1 MLANTRLHLR
11 ADLDNLRDTIEMGV
25 VLQRLRQLVARAHRR
40 VLYPLL
46 GLGMAIGT
54 FVVGLERTSYL
65 ASSTGVTQAVQ
76 TVSKAMTADS
86 TVGALAYVAPASSSN
101 AAVVAGTT
109 GLDLGLAQ
117 GRIDSWVQRLTTS
130 LRGDFQQ
137 SLRRMDK
144 YAAMITQKLDARQ
157 MPHEL
162 VYLAMIE
169 SNFNPT
175 ARSRVSAVGLWQ
187 FMSGTARQFGLTVG
201 RHVDERKNPAKST
214 DAALTYLSQ
223 LHDRFGSW
231 YLAAAAYNSG
241 QGSVAKAMQKV
252 LGRTTGTDQDFFRI
266 LPALPKE
273 TQDYVPKLIAY
284 AKVGSDPA
292 KYGL

>member
-1 MLANTRLHLR
+1 
-11 ADLDNLRDTIEMGV
+11 
-25 VLQRLRQLVARAHRR
+25 
-40 VLYPLL
+40 
-46 GLGMAIGT
+46 MAIGT
-54 FVVGLERTSYL
+54 LVVGLERTSYI
-65 ASSTGVTQAVQ
+65 ASSTGVTQAVA
-76 TVSKAMTADS
+76 VASKAIAADS
-86 TVGALAYVAPASSSN
+86 TVGVLPYIARTSDAKALSVASTSGLN
-101 AAVVAGTT
+101 
-109 GLDLGLAQ
+109 LDLTHA
-117 GRIDSWVQRLTTS
+117 RIDGWVHRLTTS

-137 SLRRMDK
+137 SLTRMDK
-144 YAAMITQKLDARQ
+144 YASMITQKLDARQ
-157 MPHEL
+157 MPREL

-201 RHVDERKNPAKST
+201 RSVDDRKNPAKST

-241 QGSVAKAMQKV
+241 QGSVSKAMQKV

-292 KYGL
+292 KYGM

>member
-1 MLANTRLHLR
+1 
-11 ADLDNLRDTIEMGV
+11 
-25 VLQRLRQLVARAHRR
+25 
-40 VLYPLL
+40 
-46 GLGMAIGT
+46 
-54 FVVGLERTSYL
+54 
-65 ASSTGVTQAVQ
+65 
-76 TVSKAMTADS
+76 
-86 TVGALAYVAPASSSN
+86 
-101 AAVVAGTT
+101 
-109 GLDLGLAQ
+109 
-117 GRIDSWVQRLTTS
+117 
-130 LRGDFQQ
+130 
-137 SLRRMDK
+137 
-144 YAAMITQKLDARQ
+144 

>member
-1 MLANTRLHLR
+1 
-11 ADLDNLRDTIEMGV
+11 MGV
-25 VLQRLRQLVARAHRR
+25 VLLRLCQLVMRAPRR

-46 GLGMAIGT
+46 GVGMAITTLVAGM
-54 FVVGLERTSYL
+54 ERTSYL
-65 ASSTGVTQAVQ
+65 ASST
-76 TVSKAMTADS
+76 VSASSPVS
-86 TVGALAYVAPASSSN
+86 TMPDVAPA
-101 AAVVAGTT
+101 AVTT
-109 GLDLGLAQ
+109 GLNLDVGHA
-117 GRIDSWVQRLTTS
+117 RIDSWVRRLTTS
-130 LRGDFQQ
+130 LRGDFQL
-137 SLRRMDK
+137 SLSRMDK
-144 YAAMITQKLDARQ
+144 YAVMITQKLDARQ
-157 MPHEL
+157 MPREL

-169 SNFNPT
+169 SNFNPA

-187 FMSGTARQFGLTVG
+187 FMSGTARQFGLAVS

-214 DAALTYLSQ
+214 DAALTYLSE

-241 QGSVAKAMQKV
+241 QGSVSRAMQKV
-252 LGRTTGTDQDFFRI
+252 LGRTTGTDDDFFRI

-292 KYGL
+292 KYGM

>member
-1 MLANTRLHLR
+1 M
-11 ADLDNLRDTIEMGV
+11 
-25 VLQRLRQLVARAHRR
+25 
-40 VLYPLL
+40 
-46 GLGMAIGT
+46 
-54 FVVGLERTSYL
+54 S
-65 ASSTGVTQAVQ
+65 
-76 TVSKAMTADS
+76 ADS
-86 TVGALAYVAPASSSN
+86 TVGAFAYIAPSADSSTVASAN
-101 AAVVAGTT
+101 GLN
-109 GLDLGLAQ
+109 LDLGHA
-117 GRIDSWVQRLTTS
+117 RIDSWVHRLTTS

-137 SLRRMDK
+137 SLSRMDK
-144 YAAMITQKLDARQ
+144 YAAMINQKLDARQ
-157 MPHEL
+157 MPREL

-187 FMSGTARQFGLTVG
+187 FMSGTAKQFGLTVG
-201 RHVDERKNPAKST
+201 RRVDERKNPAKST

-241 QGSVAKAMQKV
+241 QGSVSKAMQRV

-292 KYGL
+292 KYGMQ

>member
-1 MLANTRLHLR
+1 
-11 ADLDNLRDTIEMGV
+11 MGV
-25 VLQRLRQLVARAHRR
+25 VLQRLRRLVTRAPSR
-40 VLYPLL
+40 VLYPVLGVGMAVGTL
-46 GLGMAIGT
+46 IAGLG
-54 FVVGLERTSYL
+54 RTSYL
-65 ASSTGVTQAVQ
+65 TSSPRVASAVAAASSAI
-76 TVSKAMTADS
+76 ADS
-86 TVGALAYVAPASSSN
+86 TADALPTLSP
-101 AAVVAGTT
+101 VVAASGLN
-109 GLDLGLAQ
+109 LDLGHAK
-117 GRIDSWVQRLTTS
+117 IDSWVHRLTTS
-130 LRGDFQQ
+130 LRADFEQ
-137 SLRRMDK
+137 SLTRMDK
-144 YAAMITQKLDARQ
+144 YATMINKKLDARQ
-157 MPHEL
+157 MPREL

-175 ARSRVSAVGLWQ
+175 ARSRVSAVGMWQ

-214 DAALTYLSQ
+214 DAALTYLSE

-241 QGSVAKAMQKV
+241 QGNVSKAMQKV
-252 LGRTTGTDQDFFRI
+252 LGRTTGTDEDFFRI